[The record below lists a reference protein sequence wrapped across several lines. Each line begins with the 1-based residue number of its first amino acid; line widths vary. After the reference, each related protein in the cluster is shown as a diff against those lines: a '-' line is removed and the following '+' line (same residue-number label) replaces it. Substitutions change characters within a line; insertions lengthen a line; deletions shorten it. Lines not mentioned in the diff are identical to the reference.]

1 MKLVYPV
8 IFTEDPAGGYMA
20 YVPDLEINTQGE
32 DLAEAIAMARDAMG
46 LVGIDMEDD
55 GKPFPAPSQ
64 HVDCPAGGIVSLV
77 DVDLVAYRRANEK
90 RTVRRNVTLPSWLNA
105 AANEAGL
112 NVSAILHRLDE
123 VFEYAFRVLTCRCDA
138 PYWWNTVKVL
148 TYFSD
153 RR

>member
-55 GKPFPAPSQ
+55 
-64 HVDCPAGGIVSLV
+64 
-77 DVDLVAYRRANEK
+77 
-90 RTVRRNVTLPSWLNA
+90 
-105 AANEAGL
+105 
-112 NVSAILHRLDE
+112 
-123 VFEYAFRVLTCRCDA
+123 
-138 PYWWNTVKVL
+138 
-148 TYFSD
+148 
-153 RR
+153 